1 MVLKHPLK
9 NCACII
15 LLCLD
20 NPYMLIRRRKE
31 FYHGAGRLIRWVV
44 TFYDCVEDLV
54 NEADR
59 RTCLGQDHIS
69 SNDPTDHATV
79 E

>member
-1 MVLKHPLK
+1 
-9 NCACII
+9 
-15 LLCLD
+15 
-20 NPYMLIRRRKE
+20 MLIRRREE
-31 FYHGAGRLIRWVV
+31 FYHGAGRLIRRVV
-44 TFYDCVEDLV
+44 TLYDRVEDLV